1 MNRKDS
7 EHLIKALSANWQTE
21 MGGYH
26 TYNTL
31 SQQENDPY
39 RRRTLRN
46 LAPAEKHHAD
56 RALARFR
63 NQDREEPP

>member
-26 TYNTL
+26 TYTTL
-31 SQQENDPY
+31 SQQENDPC

-46 LAPAEKHHAD
+46 RRLQRSTTPIE
-56 RALARFR
+56 R
-63 NQDREEPP
+63 